1 MHPILFQLGPLTLYS
16 YGAMLALGA
25 GLGLIVLTRLAAAND
40 LDSNRVSSIALW
52 VLLTAIA
59 GSRLVFVLLE
69 PEAFIRAPWRVFFF
83 WEGGLVFYG
92 GVAAGLITG
101 ILLARRWQIPLLSM
115 IDCFGP
121 ALALGQAF
129 GRIGCFLAGCCFGLP
144 WEGGVCAVVFTD
156 PHTLAPPGLEL
167 HPTQLYSSAALFVIF
182 GISLLVWRKRRFAG
196 QVFFT
201 YGLLHGVA
209 RVIIEQFRGDW
220 RGEALIFSFTPTAL
234 FALGFALFSAAMLV
248 YLSSRQNR

>member
-1 MHPILFQLGPLTLYS
+1 MHPILFELGPLTLYS

-25 GLGLIVLTRLAAAND
+25 GLGLILLSKLAEAND
-40 LDSNRVSSIALW
+40 LDPNRISSIALW
-52 VLLTAIA
+52 VLLAAIA
-59 GSRLVFVLLE
+59 GSRLVFVFLE
-69 PEAFIRAPWRVFFF
+69 PEAFIRSPWKVFFF

-101 ILLARRWQIPLLSM
+101 MLLSRRWKIPLLPM
-115 IDCFGP
+115 MDCFAP

-129 GRIGCFLAGCCFGLP
+129 GRIGCFLAGCCYGLP
-144 WEGGVCAVVFTD
+144 WEGGFCSVVFTD
-156 PHTLAPPGLEL
+156 PHTLAPPGIEL
-167 HPTQLYSSAALFVIF
+167 HPTQLYSAISLFIIF
-182 GISLLVWRKRRFAG
+182 GISLLVWRRRRFAG

-220 RGEALIFSFTPTAL
+220 RGEAIVFSLTPTAL
-234 FALGFALFSAAMLV
+234 FALGFAVFSAAMLI
-248 YLSSRQNR
+248 YLSRRPR

>member
-25 GLGLIVLTRLAAAND
+25 GLGLILLSRLAAANG
-40 LDSNRVSSIALW
+40 LDPNRANSLALW

-59 GSRLVFVLLE
+59 GARLVFVLLE
-69 PEAFIRAPWRVFFF
+69 PAAFVKAPWRVFFF

-92 GVAAGLITG
+92 GVAGGLITG
-101 ILLARRWQIPLLSM
+101 ILLAHRWHIPLLSL
-115 IDCFGP
+115 IDCFAP

-129 GRIGCFLAGCCFGLP
+129 GRIGCFLAGCCYGLP
-144 WEGGVCAVVFTD
+144 WEHGACAVVFTD
-156 PHTLAPPGLEL
+156 PHTLAPPGVPL

-220 RGEALIFSFTPTAL
+220 RGAPLIDNLTPTAF
-234 FALGFALFSAAMLV
+234 FAIGFTLFSAVMLV
-248 YLSSRQNR
+248 YLSRKAR

>member
-1 MHPILFQLGPLTLYS
+1 MHPILIELGPLTLYS

-25 GLGLIVLTRLAAAND
+25 GLGLIILTRLADANG
-40 LDSNRVSSIALW
+40 LDSNRVSSLALW
-52 VLLTAIA
+52 VLLAAIA

-69 PEAFIRAPWRVFFF
+69 PAAFVQAPWKVFFF

-92 GVAAGLITG
+92 GVGAGVIVG
-101 ILLARRWQIPLLSM
+101 VLLARRWNIPLLPL

-121 ALALGQAF
+121 GLALGQAF
-129 GRIGCFLAGCCFGLP
+129 GRIGCFLAGCCYGLP
-144 WEGGVCAVVFTD
+144 WEGGVCAVVFSD
-156 PHTLAPPGLEL
+156 PHTLAPPGIAL
-167 HPTQLYSSAALFVIF
+167 HPTQLYSSAALFIIF
-182 GISLLVWRKRRFAG
+182 GVCLLVWRKRRFAG

-220 RGEALIFSFTPTAL
+220 RGEAIIFSLTPTAV
-234 FALGFALFSAAMLV
+234 FALCFAAFSAAMLI
-248 YLSSRQNR
+248 YLSLKSR

>member
-1 MHPILFQLGPLTLYS
+1 MHPILFELGPLTLYS

-25 GLGLIVLTRLAAAND
+25 GLGLIVLNKLAEANG
-40 LDSNRVSSIALW
+40 LDSNRVSSLALW

-69 PEAFIRAPWRVFFF
+69 PAAFIQSPWRVLYF

-92 GVAAGLITG
+92 GVGAGVI
-101 ILLARRWQIPLLSM
+101 IAVLLARRWSLPLLPM

-144 WEGGVCAVVFTD
+144 WEGGVCAVAFTD
-156 PHTLAPPGLEL
+156 PHTLAPPGIEL
-167 HPTQLYSSAALFVIF
+167 HPTQLYSSISLFVIF

-201 YGLLHGVA
+201 YGLLHGLA
-209 RVIIEQFRGDW
+209 RLIIEQFRGDW
-220 RGEALIFSFTPTAL
+220 RGEALVFSLTPTAV
-234 FALGFALFSAAMLV
+234 FALGFAAFSAVMLI
-248 YLSSRQNR
+248 YLSRKSR